1 MASCH
6 RPFRVF
12 PGARPTTPGP
22 VVRCPGGT
30 GRPALDPVERSR
42 EAAVAS
48 GGKRAMSGPKGFAIV
63 IGGMFGIMLVLWTLA
78 ALAAP

>member
-1 MASCH
+1 M
-6 RPFRVF
+6 RVF
-12 PGARPTTPGP
+12 GGAVPNAPGWSYAVRESGDVPSPTQADRT
-22 VVRCPGGT
+22 
-30 GRPALDPVERSR
+30 R

-63 IGGMFGIMLVLWTLA
+63 IGGMLGIMLVLWTLA

>member
-1 MASCH
+1 M
-6 RPFRVF
+6 
-12 PGARPTTPGP
+12 
-22 VVRCPGGT
+22 
-30 GRPALDPVERSR
+30 ERSR

>member
-1 MASCH
+1 MATRH
-6 RPFRVF
+6 RPLPRS
-12 PGARPTTPGP
+12 PGSRPTIPDA
-22 VVRCPGGT
+22 VVRCTGGP
-30 GRPALDPVERSR
+30 GRPVPDPVERSR

-78 ALAAP
+78 AIAAP